1 MCSAVG
7 LLRSGVGSSFIV
19 EASSPDADR
28 KALLRR
34 LLRMLAA
41 VTAVAATGLAIGG
54 PVVLYVISSDYFH
67 AATTLVLVMALESIV
82 GTIVM
87 VYFLLA
93 QILRRL
99 RLMLAVQCVIV
110 VTTVSLALV
119 LIPRLGL
126 IGAGLAT
133 LSAQLVAVAVIA
145 VPLRR
150 AIVDFSATPAV
161 PKSDLPD
168 SDMLDSA
175 RT

>member
-1 MCSAVG
+1 
-7 LLRSGVGSSFIV
+7 
-19 EASSPDADR
+19 
-28 KALLRR
+28 
-34 LLRMLAA
+34 
-41 VTAVAATGLAIGG
+41 
-54 PVVLYVISSDYFH
+54 
-67 AATTLVLVMALESIV
+67 
-82 GTIVM
+82 M
-87 VYFLLA
+87 VYFLLS